1 MRFKSLF
8 FYGPPPS
15 KTAATENRFPS
26 VRQYQIT
33 SLSLCVSVFKYRHSQ
48 AHLTASVAA
57 KPTATIKTLLVF
69 DGAKEKK
76 QLFKGERQLLGRTF
90 SPPLKERLSQE
101 KHHLFF
107 FFKEIT
113 QRASTWKQKS
123 LNKKETLEGRDSTSK
138 PLAQLTL
145 QTEYLLHIAK

>member
-107 FFKEIT
+107 FFLK
-113 QRASTWKQKS
+113 KS
-123 LNKKETLEGRDSTSK
+123 LKERLLESRSR
-138 PLAQLTL
+138 
-145 QTEYLLHIAK
+145 